1 VNRRALFS
9 SLGALLFS
17 AAAALAVS
25 RLMSKRKARPGAG
38 PARVV
43 SLSPALTETLLA
55 LGSGSALVGISD
67 FCEVP
72 PSSKLPR
79 VGTALTPNYE
89 AIAAL
94 EPTLILSDGSVG
106 SKGRALGELAP
117 CEILPWL
124 TLAEVVESTRR
135 LGALVAR
142 QVEANA
148 LADKLQTRLSR
159 QPPPNA
165 PRVLLLLSYD
175 PARPHELWFIKRNSL
190 HGAALAAAGAR
201 NAVDRDV
208 PGLPKLGVEELVA
221 LDPDR
226 ILILPR
232 PGSSSSPERQRELVS
247 AFGRTIPV
255 RAAREGRIE
264 AIQGTQSV
272 GPSILR
278 LVDALEQALVTG
290 ARRE

>member
-9 SLGALLFS
+9 SFGALLLS
-17 AAAALAVS
+17 AVAALAAG
-25 RLMSKRKARPGAG
+25 RLLSKRKAQPRGG
-38 PARVV
+38 PQRVV

-55 LGSGSALVGISD
+55 LDSGSALVGISD
-67 FCEVP
+67 FCDVP
-72 PSSKLPR
+72 PQLKLPR
-79 VGTALTPNYE
+79 VGTALTPSYE

-106 SKGRALGELAP
+106 SKGRALAELVP
-117 CEILPWL
+117 TEILPWL
-124 TLAEVVESTRR
+124 TLGEVVKSTRR
-135 LGALVAR
+135 LGVLVGQQAT
-142 QVEANA
+142 ANA
-148 LADKLQTRLSR
+148 LADKLQARLSR

-232 PGSSSSPERQRELVS
+232 PGSSSSPERERELVA
-247 AFGRTIPV
+247 AFGTNIPV
-255 RAAREGRIE
+255 RAAREGRV
-264 AIQGTQSV
+264 ATLHGTQSV
-272 GPSILR
+272 GPSILK
-278 LVDALEQALVTG
+278 LVDALEQALVSG
-290 ARRE
+290 ARQE

>member
-1 VNRRALFS
+1 VNRRALVS

-17 AAAALAVS
+17 AAAVVITG
-25 RLMSKRKARPGAG
+25 RLLSKRKGRPTAG

-72 PSSKLPR
+72 ATLKLPR

-106 SKGRALGELAP
+106 SKGRTLAELAP

-124 TLAEVVESTRR
+124 TLEEVVKSTRR
-135 LGALVAR
+135 LGELVQKQAD
-142 QVEANA
+142 ANS
-148 LADKLQTRLSR
+148 LADKLQTRLSK
-159 QPPPNA
+159 QAPPNA
-165 PRVLLLLSYD
+165 PRLLLLLSYD

-226 ILILPR
+226 ILILPP
-232 PGSSSSPERQRELVS
+232 PGSTPERQRELVS
-247 AFGRTIPV
+247 AFAQNIPV
-255 RAAREGRIE
+255 RAAREGRI
-264 AIQGTQSV
+264 ATIHGTQSV
-272 GPSILR
+272 GPSILK
-278 LVDALEQALVTG
+278 LVDALEQALVSG
-290 ARRE
+290 APQE

>member
-1 VNRRALFS
+1 MNRRAILG

-17 AAAALAVS
+17 ALAALAVS
-25 RLMSKRKARPGAG
+25 RLVAKRPARAKGSPL
-38 PARVV
+38 RVV

-72 PSSKLPR
+72 LSMKLPR
-79 VGTALTPNYE
+79 VGTALSPSYE

-117 CEILPWL
+117 TEILPWL
-124 TLAEVVESTRR
+124 TLSEVVKSTRR
-135 LGALVAR
+135 LGELVSKQTA
-142 QVEANA
+142 AGA
-148 LADKLQTRLSR
+148 LADELQARLSK

-175 PARPHELWFIKRNSL
+175 PARPHEIWFIKRNSL
-190 HGAALAAAGAR
+190 HGAALAAAGAK

-226 ILILPR
+226 VIIIPP
-232 PGSSSSPERQRELVS
+232 PGSSPERQRDLIS
-247 AFGRTIPV
+247 AFATNIPV

-264 AIQGTQSV
+264 AIHGTQAV
-272 GPSILR
+272 GPSILE
-278 LVDALEQALVTG
+278 LVGALEQALVSG
-290 ARRE
+290 ARQE

>member
-17 AAAALAVS
+17 AVAALAVS
-25 RLMSKRKARPGAG
+25 RLMSKRKGRHGAG

-72 PSSKLPR
+72 PNLKLPR
-79 VGTALTPNYE
+79 VGSALTPNYE

-106 SKGRALGELAP
+106 SKGRALDELAP

-124 TLAEVVESTRR
+124 TLSEVVGSTRR
-135 LGALVAR
+135 LGALLGR
-142 QVEANA
+142 QVEANE
-148 LADKLQTRLSR
+148 LANRLQTRLSR

-232 PGSSSSPERQRELVS
+232 PGPGSSPEQQRELVS
-247 AFGRTIPV
+247 TFSRNIPL
-255 RAAREGRIE
+255 RAAREGRVE

-272 GPSILR
+272 GPSILK

-290 ARRE
+290 ARQE